1 MPRLRQKREDPQLV
15 ALRTEIASGMAYLG
29 IGRPE
34 LARMTGIN
42 YNTLSLR
49 FHDLG
54 SMRMSELWAIRQVF
68 KRGGYHNENRGAD

>member
-1 MPRLRQKREDPQLV
+1 MPRLKTKDPPELV
-15 ALRTEIASGMAYLG
+15 ALRTEISAGMAYLG
-29 IGRPE
+29 INRTE
-34 LARMTGIN
+34 LARRSHIN

>member
-1 MPRLRQKREDPQLV
+1 MPRLKTKDPPELV
-15 ALRTEIASGMAYLG
+15 ALRTEIAAGMAYLG
-29 IGRPE
+29 INRTE
-34 LARMTGIN
+34 LAKRSGVN

-68 KRGGYHNENRGAD
+68 KRGGYHNENRGAN

>member
-1 MPRLRQKREDPQLV
+1 MPRLKQKKEDPQLV
-15 ALRTEIASGMAYLG
+15 ALRTEIAAGMAFLG
-29 IGRPE
+29 ISRPA
-34 LARMTGIN
+34 LAKMTGIN

-68 KRGGYHNENRGAD
+68 RKGGYTG

>member
-1 MPRLRQKREDPQLV
+1 MSRLKSKDPPELV
-15 ALRTEIASGMAYLG
+15 ALRTEIAAGMAYLN
-29 IGRPE
+29 INRTE
-34 LARMTGIN
+34 LARRSNIN